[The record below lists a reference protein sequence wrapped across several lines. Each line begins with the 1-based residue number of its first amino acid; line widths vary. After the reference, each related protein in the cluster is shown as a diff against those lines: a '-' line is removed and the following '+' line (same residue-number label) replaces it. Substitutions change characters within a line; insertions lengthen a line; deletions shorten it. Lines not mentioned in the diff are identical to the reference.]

1 MEFFMDLLK
10 TFFTN
15 VNYDIGAMLKDDQI
29 LFFVV
34 SEKPIL
40 NLFIRLLFQFT
51 VFLNK
56 VSPQSPPCQKSG
68 EQNFW
73 SCFFAFE
80 CVRADF
86 SSLTGKR

>member
-56 VSPQSPPCQKSG
+56 QIVVQILRLL
-68 EQNFW
+68 F
-73 SCFFAFE
+73 
-80 CVRADF
+80 D
-86 SSLTGKR
+86 L

>member
-56 VSPQSPPCQKSG
+56 QIVVQILRQL
-68 EQNFW
+68 F
-73 SCFFAFE
+73 
-80 CVRADF
+80 D
-86 SSLTGKR
+86 L

>member
-1 MEFFMDLLK
+1 MDLLK

-56 VSPQSPPCQKSG
+56 QIVVQILRQL
-68 EQNFW
+68 F
-73 SCFFAFE
+73 
-80 CVRADF
+80 D
-86 SSLTGKR
+86 L